1 MIVKQVPFFALFLP
15 LFCISKCFAQDSAK
29 TKLIMLPVVT
39 RSIETSWS
47 FGAVS
52 SFTFHGKGDTLTRTS
67 NQQAVAL
74 YSLKKQLVLAL
85 NGSVYF
91 PGEKYIL
98 NDQVSFSYFPDKFWG
113 LGKNTPDNVQ
123 ESYIFKQYYLYLH
136 FLKAIKRNLFAG
148 ALFEFQN
155 VLKVDYNEGGLFD
168 RENVAG
174 RHGYKISGLGGSL
187 TYDNRN
193 NAFSPDRGAF
203 LQTYFNHFDPIFGSD
218 YNYTNIVIDA
228 RKYLRI
234 YNEQVLALQFYSFM
248 NVGPEVPLRSLAT
261 LGGANSMRGLFDG
274 RYRDKNQMVFQAEY
288 RVPIAGRFGAVLFTG
303 IGDVGHTAADYSLGS
318 FKYSYGGGLRI
329 AVDKKEKLNIRID
342 YGLAGK
348 GNNGLYFQLGEAF

>member
-1 MIVKQVPFFALFLP
+1 MILKQVPFLALFVP
-15 LFCISKCFAQDSAK
+15 LFWPLTSFSQDSAK
-29 TKLIMLPVVT
+29 TKLILLPVVT

-52 SFTFHGKGDTLTRTS
+52 SFTFHGKGDSLTRTS

-74 YSLKKQLVLAL
+74 YSLKKQVIVAL
-85 NGSVYF
+85 NGSIYF

-113 LGKNTPDNVQ
+113 IGKNSPDTAQ
-123 ESYIFKQYYLYLH
+123 ESYTFKQYYVYLH
-136 FLKAIKRNLFAG
+136 FLTAVKRNLFAG
-148 ALFEFQN
+148 VLFEYQN
-155 VLKVDYNEGGLFD
+155 LLKVDYDKGGLFD
-168 RENVAG
+168 KENVTG
-174 RHGYKISGLGGSL
+174 RNGYKIAGLGGSI

-203 LQTYFNHFDPIFGSD
+203 IQAYFNHFNKFMGSD
-218 YNYTNIVIDA
+218 YNYTNVVVDA

-234 YNEQVLALQFYSFM
+234 YKEQVLALQLYDFINLGSDI
-248 NVGPEVPLRSLAT
+248 PLRSLAT

-274 RYRDKNQMVFQAEY
+274 RYRDKDQLVFQAEY

-303 IGDVGHTAADYSLGS
+303 IGDVSHTVGDYNFGSL
-318 FKYSYGGGLRI
+318 KYSYGGGLRI

-342 YGLAGK
+342 YGAAGK
-348 GNNGLYFQLGEAF
+348 GNSGLYFQLGEAF